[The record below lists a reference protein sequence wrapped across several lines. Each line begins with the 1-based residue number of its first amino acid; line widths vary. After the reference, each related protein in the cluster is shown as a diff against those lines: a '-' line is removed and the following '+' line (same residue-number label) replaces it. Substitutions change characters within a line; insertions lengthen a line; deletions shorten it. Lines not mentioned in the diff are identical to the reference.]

1 MLKREELSRPDS
13 CLNKAGD
20 DELIF
25 VLRAKEPAAVYAVR
39 AWIAR
44 RLEMVLNFDD
54 DPKIID
60 AYEWVR
66 RAEGGVTP

>member
-1 MLKREELSRPDS
+1 MLKRDELSQPDS

-25 VLRAKEPAAVYAVR
+25 VLLARDPAAADTVR
-39 AWIAR
+39 YWAAR
-44 RLEMVLNFDD
+44 RVELGLNTADH
-54 DPKIID
+54 PKILS

-66 RAEGGVTP
+66 QAEQQE